1 MNVYCSQVKINRFV
15 HVTTGT
21 SVNGFL
27 SDVKVVPSDRNVSD
41 KTNDAKKVKAADEGQ
56 SIGEG
61 SDEEKKESEK
71 DDENKDQKESEKD
84 DENTESSKKEK
95 EKESVEEKNPVP
107 SRVSANQNN
116 ISKPGNASVLPNVP
130 GNIKP
135 EGNKSQNE
143 ETDKRNQDNPDNS
156 EEVDRETG
164 KDEENTEQPNEEES
178 PEENKDM
185 DSQPVTASD
194 KNIRQEENEEE
205 VDEEGEKEEEESD
218 DDLDKG
224 GRVERSTNLAADMR
238 RRMLP
243 LTGGSLEQMPRNAQ
257 PAGSMEEIRKLQ
269 KNSVSV

>member
-1 MNVYCSQVKINRFV
+1 M
-15 HVTTGT
+15 HVTT

-71 DDENKDQKESEKD
+71 DDENKDKKESEKGDENND
-84 DENTESSKKEK
+84 DENTESSKK

-107 SRVSANQNN
+107 SRVSANQTN

-143 ETDKRNQDNPDNS
+143 KTYKRNQDNPDNS

-164 KDEENTEQPNEEES
+164 KDEENTEQPNEEE
-178 PEENKDM
+178 
-185 DSQPVTASD
+185 PVTASD

-224 GRVERSTNLAADMR
+224 GRVKRSTNLAADMR
-238 RRMLP
+238 HRMLP
-243 LTGGSLEQMPRNAQ
+243 LAGGSLQQMPRNAQ
-257 PAGSMEEIRKLQ
+257 SAGSMEEIRKLQ
-269 KNSVSV
+269 KNSVSTCI

>member
-1 MNVYCSQVKINRFV
+1 M

-41 KTNDAKKVKAADEGQ
+41 KTNDAKKVKVADEGQ

-71 DDENKDQKESEKD
+71 DDEN
-84 DENTESSKKEK
+84 TVSSKKEK

-243 LTGGSLEQMPRNAQ
+243 LAGGSLEQMPRNAQ